1 MNCKTLN
8 LISID
13 RYYGNF
19 LLYWFHFDNIMTENK
34 YIEYIYNQS
43 IFKTKT
49 NTANWT
55 LLLNEYIQYT
65 L

>member
-1 MNCKTLN
+1 MYNEKYMNCKTLN
-8 LISID
+8 LVSID

-34 YIEYIYNQS
+34 YIEYMYIS
-43 IFKTKT
+43 S
-49 NTANWT
+49 
-55 LLLNEYIQYT
+55 EY

>member
-8 LISID
+8 LVSID

-19 LLYWFHFDNIMTENK
+19 LLYWFHFDKIIAENK

-43 IFKTKT
+43 IFKTKI

-55 LLLNEYIQYT
+55 LLLNEYIPYT